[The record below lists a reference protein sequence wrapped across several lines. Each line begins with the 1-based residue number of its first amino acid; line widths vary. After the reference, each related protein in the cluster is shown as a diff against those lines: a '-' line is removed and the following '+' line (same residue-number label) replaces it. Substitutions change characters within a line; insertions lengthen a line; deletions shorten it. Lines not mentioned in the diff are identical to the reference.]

1 LGRSVWGGFF
11 YGKFREAAN
20 KENSYMSVQLQK
32 RLFTVKEYHLMTE
45 AGILSEGDRV
55 ELIEGEIV
63 KMAAIGTRHAS
74 SVKRL
79 IAVFSDLE
87 RRRAIIGA
95 QDPIQLTERTE
106 PQPDVVL
113 LEPRADYYATAHP
126 VPSEVLLLV
135 EVSDSTV
142 DYDRDVKVSIYAR
155 SLIQE
160 VWLVDLVE
168 NCLEVYR
175 QPGPNGYSL
184 MLKFWRGQQVAPLA
198 FPDLEV
204 SVDFILG

>member
-1 LGRSVWGGFF
+1 
-11 YGKFREAAN
+11 
-20 KENSYMSVQLQK
+20 MSVQMQR
-32 RLFTVKEYHLMTE
+32 RLFTVQEYHLMSE
-45 AGILSEGDRV
+45 AGIFGENDRV
-55 ELIEGEIV
+55 ELIEGEILE
-63 KMAAIGTRHAS
+63 MAAISPRHAS
-74 SVKRL
+74 CVKRL
-79 IAVFSDLE
+79 IGQFRQIPE
-87 RRRAIIGA
+87 QIAILDV
-95 QDPIQLTERTE
+95 QNPIQLTERTE

-113 LEPRADYYATAHP
+113 LQPRADYYATAHP
-126 VPSEVLLLV
+126 IPSEVLLLV

-142 DYDRDVKVSIYAR
+142 DFDRDVKVPNYAR

-184 MLKFWRGQQVAPLA
+184 MLKFLRGQQVTPQA

>member
-1 LGRSVWGGFF
+1 
-11 YGKFREAAN
+11 
-20 KENSYMSVQLQK
+20 
-32 RLFTVKEYHLMTE
+32 MTE
-45 AGILSEGDRV
+45 VGILSEGDRV

-63 KMAAIGTRHAS
+63 KMAAIGTGHAS

-79 IAVFSDLE
+79 TRRFSVIPEYL
-87 RRRAIIGA
+87 ATLGV

-106 PQPDVVL
+106 LQPDVVL

-126 VPSEVLLLV
+126 VPSEVWLLV

-160 VWLVDLVE
+160 VWLVDLVK

-184 MLKFWRGQQVAPLA
+184 IIKFWRGQQVASLA

>member
-1 LGRSVWGGFF
+1 
-11 YGKFREAAN
+11 
-20 KENSYMSVQLQK
+20 MSVKMQR
-32 RLFTVKEYHLMTE
+32 RLFTLQEYHLMGE
-45 AGILSEGDRV
+45 SGIFGEDDRI

-63 KMAAIGTRHAS
+63 QMAAIGTRHAS
-74 SVKRL
+74 CVNRLARRFSLIPEDLATFGIQNPVK
-79 IAVFSDLE
+79 
-87 RRRAIIGA
+87 
-95 QDPIQLTERTE
+95 LTDRTE

-113 LEPRADYYATAHP
+113 LQPRADYYATAHP

-175 QPGPNGYSL
+175 QPGQNGYSL

-198 FPDLEV
+198 FPEFEV

>member
-1 LGRSVWGGFF
+1 
-11 YGKFREAAN
+11 
-20 KENSYMSVQLQK
+20 MSVQLQK

-45 AGILSEGDRV
+45 VGILSEGDRV

-63 KMAAIGTRHAS
+63 KRAAIGTRHAS

-79 IAVFSDLE
+79 TRRFSLIPKD
-87 RRRAIIGA
+87 RATLGV

-126 VPSEVLLLV
+126 LPSEVLLLV

-142 DYDRDVKVSIYAR
+142 DYDRDMKVSIYAR

-160 VWLVDLVE
+160 VWLVDLVK

-184 MLKFWRGQQVAPLA
+184 IIKFWRGQQVASLA

>member
-1 LGRSVWGGFF
+1 
-11 YGKFREAAN
+11 
-20 KENSYMSVQLQK
+20 MSVQLQK

-45 AGILSEGDRV
+45 VGILSEGDRV

-142 DYDRDVKVSIYAR
+142 DYYRDVKVSIYAR

-160 VWLVDLVE
+160 VWLVDLVK

-184 MLKFWRGQQVAPLA
+184 IIKFWRGQQVASLA

>member
-1 LGRSVWGGFF
+1 MP
-11 YGKFREAAN
+11 K
-20 KENSYMSVQLQK
+20 
-32 RLFTVKEYHLMTE
+32 T
-45 AGILSEGDRV
+45 
-55 ELIEGEIV
+55 
-63 KMAAIGTRHAS
+63 
-74 SVKRL
+74 
-79 IAVFSDLE
+79 
-87 RRRAIIGA
+87 
-95 QDPIQLTERTE
+95 PIQLTERTE

-142 DYDRDVKVSIYAR
+142 DYDRDVKISIYAR

>member
-1 LGRSVWGGFF
+1 
-11 YGKFREAAN
+11 
-20 KENSYMSVQLQK
+20 MSVQMQR
-32 RLFTVKEYHLMTE
+32 RLFTVKEYHLMSE
-45 AGILSEGDRV
+45 AGVFSDRDRV

-63 KMAAIGTRHAS
+63 QMAAIGTRHAS

-79 IAVFSDLE
+79 TRRFSLIPEE
-87 RRRAIIGA
+87 RATLGI

-113 LEPRADYYATAHP
+113 LQPRADYYETAHP

-135 EVSDSTV
+135 EVADSTV
-142 DYDRDVKVSIYAR
+142 DNDRDIKVPIYAR
-155 SLIQE
+155 SLIQQ

-175 QPGPNGYSL
+175 QPSPNGYSL

-198 FPDLEV
+198 FPEFEV

>member
-1 LGRSVWGGFF
+1 
-11 YGKFREAAN
+11 
-20 KENSYMSVQLQK
+20 
-32 RLFTVKEYHLMTE
+32 
-45 AGILSEGDRV
+45 DRV

-79 IAVFSDLE
+79 T
-87 RRRAIIGA
+87 RRLGLVPEDRATLGV

-113 LEPRADYYATAHP
+113 LVPRADYYATAHP

-175 QPGPNGYSL
+175 HQGPNGYSL
-184 MLKFWRGQQVAPLA
+184 MLKFWRGQQVASLA

>member
-1 LGRSVWGGFF
+1 
-11 YGKFREAAN
+11 
-20 KENSYMSVQLQK
+20 MSVQLQK

-45 AGILSEGDRV
+45 VGILSEGDRV

-74 SVKRL
+74 CVRRL
-79 IAVFSDLE
+79 IRSFSVIPQNL
-87 RRRAIIGA
+87 AILGV

-113 LEPRADYYATAHP
+113 LQPRADYYATAHP
-126 VPSEVLLLV
+126 IPSEVLLLV

-142 DYDRDVKVSIYAR
+142 DYDRDVKGSIYAR

-168 NCLEVYR
+168 NCVEVYR
-175 QPGPNGYSL
+175 QPAPNGYSL

-198 FPDLEV
+198 FPEFEV